1 MGISIEQW
9 VGSAAVLA
17 ATTLIGQALANRIRD
32 RPTNLRRLCSSLRV
46 LQTEIG
52 FRRAPLRDA
61 LTRAATAARGTPV
74 GQLFQDAAE
83 TLTKPGS
90 TAVDSLVAAV
100 HKHRHAC
107 SMEMEDAQVILD
119 LAQSLGATGASD
131 QVASL
136 QASIA
141 MLEAREREA
150 LAVRDRFARVYRT
163 LGILAGVVVVI
174 LLI

>member
-1 MGISIEQW
+1 M
-9 VGSAAVLA
+9 GSAAVLA

-32 RPTNLRRLCSSLRV
+32 RPSNLRRLCSSLRV

-61 LTRAATAARGTPV
+61 LMRAGAAARGTPV
-74 GQLFQDAAE
+74 AKLFEDAAE
-83 TLTKPGS
+83 KLAKPGS
-90 TAVDSLVAAV
+90 TAVDGLVAAV
-100 HKHRHAC
+100 YKHRLAC
-107 SMEMEDAQVILD
+107 SMELEDAQVMID

-150 LAVRDRFARVYRT
+150 LIARDRFARVYRT